1 MSDNDSPGAAPPPAT
16 SPGGQGFSAQVAW
29 LGLLGVAGFIA
40 AVALPRPVLHLGY
53 AAVLAAAGFVDFRER
68 RIPNAIT
75 YPAIAFAM
83 GAALNSPGREATLAA
98 GGATALLF
106 LLPVLVYGPRRA
118 GIGDVKL
125 GLFVG
130 LVLGLTYAL
139 FWSLFIAFG
148 LAAIVGLAGLLAGRL
163 GWRSTFAFGP
173 YLACG
178 ALVGLLMASLGGAR

>member
-1 MSDNDSPGAAPPPAT
+1 M
-16 SPGGQGFSAQVAW
+16 AQAAW
-29 LGLLGVAGFIA
+29 LGLLGVAGVIA
-40 AVALPRPVLHLGY
+40 AVALPRPVLHFGY
-53 AAVLAAAGFVDFRER
+53 AAILVAVGYVDYRER

-75 YPAIAFAM
+75 YPANAFAL
-83 GAALNSPGREATLAA
+83 GTALNSPGREATLAA

-130 LVLGLTYAL
+130 LILGLTYAL

-148 LAAIVGLAGLLAGRL
+148 LAALVGLAGLLAGRMH
-163 GWRSTFAFGP
+163 WRTTFAFGP

-178 ALVGLLMASLGGAR
+178 ALAGLVMASL

>member
-1 MSDNDSPGAAPPPAT
+1 MSHNDGPGTTPLPAT
-16 SPGGQGFSAQVAW
+16 SPTGRDFLSQAMW
-29 LGLLGVAGFIA
+29 LGLLSVAGYIA
-40 AVALPRPVLHLGY
+40 AVALPRPALHLGY
-53 AAVLAAAGFVDFRER
+53 VAVLAAVAFVDYRER

-75 YPAIAFAM
+75 YPAIAFAL
-83 GAALNSPGREATLAA
+83 GAALNSGDRAATLAA

-106 LLPVLVYGPRRA
+106 LLPVLIYGPQRA

-130 LVLGLTYAL
+130 LILGLTPAL

-148 LAAIVGLAGLLAGRL
+148 LAAVVGLAGLLAGRL
-163 GWRSTFAFGP
+163 GWRSTLPFGP

-178 ALVGLLMASLGGAR
+178 ALAGLVMASLGAQ

>member
-1 MSDNDSPGAAPPPAT
+1 MSDPDTPGAT
-16 SPGGQGFSAQVAW
+16 SPGGRDFLSQAAW
-29 LGLLGVAGFIA
+29 LGLLAVAGYIA
-40 AVALPRPVLHLGY
+40 AVALPGLALHLGY
-53 AAVLAAAGFVDFRER
+53 AAVLVAVAFVDYRER

-75 YPAIAFAM
+75 YPAIAFAL

-106 LLPVLVYGPRRA
+106 LLPVLIYGPQRA

-130 LVLGLTYAL
+130 LILGLTMAL
-139 FWSLFIAFG
+139 FWALFIAFG
-148 LAAIVGLAGLLAGRL
+148 LAAIAGLAGLLAGRL
-163 GWRSTFAFGP
+163 HPAHARLSWQSTFPFGP

-178 ALVGLLMASLGGAR
+178 TLAGLLMAGF